1 MQNVLIYSKY
11 FPQRINNVYGVFVN
25 MRQYVDYEH
34 KVISWH
40 IYEYNNLGEIK
51 FYDFITPV
59 DPVPG

>member
-1 MQNVLIYSKY
+1 MK
-11 FPQRINNVYGVFVN
+11 
-25 MRQYVDYEH
+25 QYVDYEH